1 MGDIDFL
8 KSRSKYG
15 SQSALIN
22 IKDES
27 SDGYTYTWIPP
38 LTNCTA
44 HITFRFMMG
53 NLNLCFLIFHL
64 RILTGFDFSRR
75 SYWATSHRHRQLFMM
90 EAVGSHYRLSQ
101 NE

>member
-1 MGDIDFL
+1 MGDIEFL

-27 SDGYTYTWIPP
+27 SDGYTYKLPP
-38 LTNCTA
+38 MTNSTA

-53 NLNLCFLIFHL
+53 NLNLYFLKFHL
-64 RILTGFDFSRR
+64 RILTGFDFGRR
-75 SYWATSHRHRQLFMM
+75 SYWATSHRHRQLFMIN
-90 EAVGSHYRLSQ
+90 AVGSHYRLSQ